1 MSGSRVPSLH
11 VPKGLGIAACL
22 VIVIAGLRAA
32 SEVLIPIAFAV
43 FLTVL
48 LAPLVRSLRKL
59 HIPTAIGIPLTVLA
73 CIAGLSLLFTVVG
86 QSVNALLASAPK
98 YEQRFDELTHTT
110 VDFLRHHGIEL
121 SQKRLVSTLRSERA
135 LALFGQALSEL
146 ATLLGHLLLVLLLVL
161 FLLVDTVD
169 LSERLRFSKRGTSVD
184 IQRFSRVADEVKQ
197 YLVLKTYLCL
207 LTGLVVWVVL
217 TLTGIDFAP
226 LWALLSV
233 MLGYV
238 PNIGPFIATAPPV
251 LLSLLQVGPG
261 RMFVVL
267 ALLSTVHMVI
277 GNVIEPNVL
286 GRKLGLSAFTVF
298 VALIVWGW
306 IWGPAGM
313 LLSVPLMVVLK
324 IMLENSPEYG
334 YLAQFFEPRAPS
346 LPPPPLPPKEA
357 SRQDEEK
364 AGSKP

>member
-1 MSGSRVPSLH
+1 
-11 VPKGLGIAACL
+11 
-22 VIVIAGLRAA
+22 
-32 SEVLIPIAFAV
+32 
-43 FLTVL
+43 
-48 LAPLVRSLRKL
+48 
-59 HIPTAIGIPLTVLA
+59 
-73 CIAGLSLLFTVVG
+73 
-86 QSVNALLASAPK
+86 
-98 YEQRFDELTHTT
+98 
-110 VDFLRHHGIEL
+110 
-121 SQKRLVSTLRSERA
+121 
-135 LALFGQALSEL
+135 
-146 ATLLGHLLLVLLLVL
+146 
-161 FLLVDTVD
+161 
-169 LSERLRFSKRGTSVD
+169 
-184 IQRFSRVADEVKQ
+184 
-197 YLVLKTYLCL
+197 

-217 TLTGIDFAP
+217 ALTGIDFAP

-233 MLGYV
+233 LLGYI

-277 GNVIEPNVL
+277 GNFIEPNVL

-334 YLAQFFEPRAPS
+334 YLAQFFEPHLPS
-346 LPPPPLPPKEA
+346 LPPAPLPPKEA
-357 SRQDEEK
+357 SRQGEEQT
-364 AGSKP
+364 GSKP